1 MDYKAET
8 AKELEKIPWFKE
20 ISPAHLQKIAEISHL
35 RHVRAGE
42 ILFREGDNEDCLYIV
57 IEGRV
62 ALDIFIPHRG
72 KVRIYTVEPQ
82 DVFGWSSVTP
92 IIRKRTA
99 GAVAVVDGLVV
110 CINSEKLRAACDEDH
125 DLGYIVMRR
134 LTNIVASRLL
144 VTRLQ
149 LIDMFASPEEKNA
162 K

>member
-1 MDYKAET
+1 MDYKTET
-8 AKELEKIPWFKE
+8 VKELEKIPWFRE
-20 ISPAHLQKIAEISHL
+20 IGHDHLKKIADIAHV

-42 ILFREGDNEDCLYIV
+42 VLFREGDIEDYLYIV

-72 KVRIYTVEPQ
+72 KVRIYTVEPL

-110 CINSEKLRAACDEDH
+110 CIHSEKLRAACEEDH
-125 DLGYIVMRR
+125 NLGYIVMRR